1 MYRVII
7 EFRDDLSDE
16 KKKELK
22 RQAAKAF
29 NNRGGHLKDISQDIN
44 LCIFEGDN
52 NMYGCI
58 ALANL
63 TFDEVP
69 GVKEFLKRWDWEDKE
84 DERFNHSVM
93 HALKEYENG
102 IY

>member
-7 EFRDDLSDE
+7 EFRDELSDE
-16 KKKELK
+16 RKMELK
-22 RQAAKAF
+22 EAAAKAF
-29 NNRGGHLKDISQDIN
+29 NNRGGQLKDISQDIN
-44 LCIFEGDN
+44 VCIFEGDN

-69 GVKEFLKRWDWEDKE
+69 GVKGFLKIWDWEDTE
-84 DERFNHSVM
+84 DVEFNHSVM
-93 HALKEYENG
+93 ESYIKYENG
-102 IY
+102 KR